1 MPQLWQWKKR
11 DASEKFSK
19 DEMEEMLSHAV
30 DKIKGTILYKEYT
43 GVMAVDEYAL

>member
-1 MPQLWQWKKR
+1 MIFF
-11 DASEKFSK
+11 SGEKFSK

-30 DKIKGTILYKEYT
+30 DKVKGTILYKEYT